1 MPAAASGDPSSGH
14 TATMYIKNRGELES
28 HGNSVLRRAALD
40 IAEYALERVNPYRA
54 TLDVVRLRGHR
65 LFVGDL
71 EYDLNSR
78 GDIYVLGA
86 GKASLPIARALEE
99 VLGERIRYSMVAIKE
114 GHHEATRI
122 IRLAEASHPL
132 PDTRGYEAARE
143 ALRLAHQAGKQD
155 IVFTAITGG
164 SSALWPCPVEG
175 LTLDDKHEVHRLLLE
190 CGASI
195 REINAVRKH
204 LSRIKGGRL
213 ALAAFPAEVINLT
226 VSDVTG
232 DPYDY
237 ITCPTV
243 PDTSTF
249 ADALKAL
256 ERYNLWD
263 KIPSSAVRYLR
274 TATRECENP
283 RDFGHNRVHTFLL
296 VKSSEVCEAAACKA
310 ARLGF
315 ETEILTCEME
325 GDSGELGKEFGHML
339 GTRKGSNS
347 LALIAGG
354 ETTVRLGDGHG
365 EGGPNQEFACAAALA
380 LSNDDQVV
388 LSLDTDGTDGPTE
401 LAGALVD
408 TSTASHATGA
418 GIDISLA
425 LARHDVSPLLRQLGD
440 ALVTDHTGTNV
451 NDLKVGLRGRPKLPR
466 QPCTNR
472 VPHHE

>member
-1 MPAAASGDPSSGH
+1 
-14 TATMYIKNRGELES
+14 MYIKNRGELES
-28 HGNSVLRRAALD
+28 HGNRELRRAALD

-54 TLDVVRLRGHR
+54 TRELVHLQDHR
-65 LFVGDL
+65 LLVGDL
-71 EYDLNSR
+71 EYDLNRR

-86 GKASLPIARALEE
+86 GKATLPIARALEE
-99 VLGERIRYSMVAIKE
+99 VLGEHIRYSMVAIKE
-114 GHHEATRI
+114 GQDEATNIVRF
-122 IRLAEASHPL
+122 AEASHPL
-132 PDTRGYEAARE
+132 PDTRGCEAARE
-143 ALRLAHQAGKQD
+143 ALRLAHQAGQQD

-175 LTLDDKHEVHRLLLE
+175 LSLEDKREVHKLLLE

-249 ADALKAL
+249 ADALKVL
-256 ERYNLWD
+256 ERYSLWD
-263 KIPSSAVRYLR
+263 KMPSPAVQYLK
-274 TATRECENP
+274 TATSERENP
-283 RDFGHNRVHTFLL
+283 RDFGQERVHTFLL
-296 VKSSEVCEAAACKA
+296 VKSGEVCEAAAYKA
-310 ARLGF
+310 AQLGF
-315 ETEILTCEME
+315 EAEILTCEME
-325 GDSGELGKEFGHML
+325 GDSGEAGKEFGHVV
-339 GTRKGSNS
+339 GAHRGSH

-354 ETTVRLGDGHG
+354 ETTVHLDKGHG
-365 EGGPNQEFACAAALA
+365 EGGPNQEFACGAALA
-380 LSNDDQVV
+380 LNSDDQVV

-408 TSTASHATGA
+408 SSTASRATGA
-418 GIDISLA
+418 GMDVAVA
-425 LARHDVSPLLRQLGD
+425 LARHDVSPLLRRLGD
-440 ALVTDHTGTNV
+440 AVVTGHTGTNV
-451 NDLKVGLRGRPKLPR
+451 NDLKIGLRGRPQSSR
-466 QPCTNR
+466 
-472 VPHHE
+472 